1 MGPADGSIVVEVV
14 YALPDEQVL
23 LAVRV
28 PPETTLLEAVELSG
42 IRSAYP
48 EIDLARNAVG
58 IFGKLASPHTVLRC
72 GDRIEIYRPL
82 IADPKETRRRRAGL
96 KKSGRP

>member
-1 MGPADGSIVVEVV
+1 MARPDRWMMVEVV

-23 LAVRV
+23 LAVRA
-28 PPETTLLEAVELSG
+28 PAGTTLLQAVDLSG
-42 IRSAYP
+42 IRLRHP

-58 IFGKLASPHTVLRC
+58 IFGKRASPDTLLQC

-82 IADPKETRRRRAGL
+82 TADPKETRRRRAAI